1 MERSLIRTIF
11 MHWVFLT
18 LAIIG
23 EVAGTSL
30 MKLFIDEGYVVAGT
44 AVAMIAVG
52 TSYLLLSRAT
62 IRIPVTFANAA
73 WEGIGMVLIA
83 FVSFLWLQEQIS
95 VVQAIGIVLS
105 LIGITVIHHGYHQAE
120 TETQAAA

>member
-1 MERSLIRTIF
+1 MERSLFRTIF

-23 EVAGTSL
+23 EVVGTSL
-30 MKLFIDEGYVVAGT
+30 MKLFVDEGYLVAGT
-44 AVAMIAVG
+44 AVAMLAVG
-52 TSYLLLSRAT
+52 LSYLLLSRAT

-83 FVSFLWLQEQIS
+83 FISYLWLQEQIS
-95 VVQAIGIVLS
+95 VVQAIGIALS
-105 LIGITVIHHGYHQAE
+105 LVGIAVIHHGYQQEEIEAQE
-120 TETQAAA
+120 A

>member
-1 MERSLIRTIF
+1 

-23 EVAGTSL
+23 EVIGTSL
-30 MKLFIDEGYVVAGT
+30 MSVFIDAGFIFIGT
-44 AVAMIAVG
+44 LIAMIAVAI
-52 TSYLLLSRAT
+52 SYLLLSRAT

-83 FVSFLWLQEQIS
+83 VVSYLWLQEQIS
-95 VVQAIGIVLS
+95 VVQAAGIVLS
-105 LIGITVIHHGYHQAE
+105 LIGISVIHYGYQQAE
-120 TETQAAA
+120 EQEAA

>member
-1 MERSLIRTIF
+1 

-30 MKLFIDEGYVVAGT
+30 MKIFISEGYIIAGT
-44 AVAMIAVG
+44 ATAMIAVAI
-52 TSYLLLSRAT
+52 SYLLLSRAT
-62 IRIPVTFANAA
+62 IRIPVAFANAA

-83 FVSFLWLQEQIS
+83 VVSYLWLQEQIS
-95 VVQAIGIVLS
+95 LTQSAGIVLS
-105 LIGITVIHHGYHQAE
+105 LVGIAVIHHGYHQEKAE
-120 TETQAAA
+120 ALVEVV